1 MGEKRKESIITKWLD
16 NCMICYKPKEEMHH
30 ALYGNKHKL
39 ADQDKLLMPLC
50 QYHHQDSKN
59 GVHYNMGMKV
69 LSQQLAQACW
79 QRQYL
84 AEKLASDENLG
95 HQSVE
100 DWIEESA
107 DAFKARYGEFY
118 L

>member
-1 MGEKRKESIITKWLD
+1 MSTEPKSIITKWM
-16 NCMICYKPKEEMHH
+16 NYCMICGKPREHVHH
-30 ALYGNKHKL
+30 ALFNTGKRKL
-39 ADQDKLLMPLC
+39 ASEDLLLMPLC

-59 GVHYNMGMKV
+59 GIHFNTGMRV
-69 LSQQLAQACW
+69 LSQALAQACW

-84 AEKLASDENLG
+84 AEKLASGENLG

-100 DWIEESA
+100 DWLQESA
-107 DAFKARYGEFY
+107 DAFKSRYGEYF